1 MDRQSLIEKLN
12 SQIKSHG
19 RRIEKIKLQAKTA
32 REEDELELAQY
43 KGEIRGVRSSIE
55 KLEAL
60 VAELEAGK

>member
-1 MDRQSLIEKLN
+1 MDKQALIEKLN

-32 REEDELELAQY
+32 REEYELELAQY

-60 VAELEAGK
+60 VAELEVSE